1 MISTAVSIIFAL
13 AIGVITLFTIKANG
27 NPSQLTVRGKR
38 VVFALAFV
46 FGLFLYQIATHL
58 YWDGTGY
65 TWL

>member
-1 MISTAVSIIFAL
+1 MISTAVSIVFAL
-13 AIGVITLFTIKANG
+13 SIGVITLVTIRANG

-46 FGLFLYQIATHL
+46 GGLALYQIATHL
-58 YWDGTGY
+58 YWTGTGY